1 MPVYYYLQV
10 IAKRGHF
17 GSFLQDEWELLRKM
31 VSTIHDN
38 FSLPIT
44 CKVRIF
50 PELQRS
56 IDYAK
61 MLESAGCQL
70 LTVHGRTREQKGPL
84 TGLADWEHIAAVARS
99 VMIPVFSNGNIQYY
113 EYWHVIAENWQKTT
127 AY

>member
-1 MPVYYYLQV
+1 M

-84 TGLADWEHIAAVARS
+84 TGEGRGAIYCKTVSISAFIRNLAFHICPRFYVLTLTGRS
-99 VMIPVFSNGNIQYY
+99 F
-113 EYWHVIAENWQKTT
+113 
-127 AY
+127 

>member
-1 MPVYYYLQV
+1 M

-84 TGLADWEHIAAVARS
+84 TGEGRGL
-99 VMIPVFSNGNIQYY
+99 
-113 EYWHVIAENWQKTT
+113 
-127 AY
+127 

>member
-1 MPVYYYLQV
+1 M

-17 GSFLQDEWELLRKM
+17 GSFLQDEWELLTKM

-50 PELQRS
+50 PDRQRS

-70 LTVHGRTREQKGPL
+70 LTVHGRTREQKGIDNTHWFFESFRL
-84 TGLADWEHIAAVARS
+84 DLG
-99 VMIPVFSNGNIQYY
+99 
-113 EYWHVIAENWQKTT
+113 
-127 AY
+127 